1 MYFFLYLK
9 GYISQTKKL
18 GAVGLPTYRSFSL
31 EEIEA
36 ATNYFDTVSLMGED
50 SYGKVC
56 YNVSKYFAY
65 IEMFSLNYI
74 HTKSVVLFP
83 FIDRGTLASVTN

>member
-1 MYFFLYLK
+1 MSSFLVLK

-18 GAVGLPTYRSFSL
+18 GAVGLPMYRSFSL

-36 ATNYFDTVSLMGED
+36 ATNYFDTASLMGED

-56 YNVSKYFAY
+56 YNVSNYFAY
-65 IEMFSLNYI
+65 RRKLSL
-74 HTKSVVLFP
+74 
-83 FIDRGTLASVTN
+83 D